1 MTKIAIIDYHLSNMF
16 SLQNAL
22 FHLGFH
28 SKVTSNKKEI
38 LYSDIAILPGVGSF
52 PIAMEKLKKLELI
65 DTIKEF
71 IDSVKFGKLS
81 PISLKESLMSVDV
94 AVRALRG

>member
-1 MTKIAIIDYHLSNMF
+1 MDYLHKPAKRTTEVVGTEGRIEFDYYSNR
-16 SLQNAL
+16 
-22 FHLGFH
+22 
-28 SKVTSNKKEI
+28 VI
-38 LYSDIAILPGVGSF
+38 LYTHNDINGEVYSVDDKFDRNDLFIS
-52 PIAMEKLKKLELI
+52 E
-65 DTIKEF
+65 IKEF